1 LDFSNIFGFTWDS
14 HRCIGFCYLVWHKFQ
29 DTEMNEAKF
38 RLTPENKKEVMRSI
52 WDNLNGWFENGNLD
66 ITIRPHKSKRSVEQ
80 NRRLWKIY
88 GELADKAW
96 VNGRRYS
103 AETWHEYCKGYFL
116 GFELKAMPDGSE
128 LKTPISTTT
137 LNTAEMTDYQNRLQ
151 VWAAGN
157 FGLIWEF

>member
-1 LDFSNIFGFTWDS
+1 MENV
-14 HRCIGFCYLVWHKFQ
+14 CY
-29 DTEMNEAKF
+29 
-38 RLTPENKKEVMRSI
+38 RLTKDNRRPLMTTIYNNLGAWLEANAELEVC
-52 WDNLNGWFENGNLD
+52 
-66 ITIRPHKSKRSVEQ
+66 IRPYNSKRSIEQ

-103 AETWHEYCKGYFL
+103 AETWHEYCKGMFL
-116 GFELKAMPDGSE
+116 GYELKAMPDGTE
-128 LKTPISTTT
+128 VKTPISTTT

-151 VWAAGN
+151 AWAAGN

>member
-1 LDFSNIFGFTWDS
+1 MQSVA
-14 HRCIGFCYLVWHKFQ
+14 Y
-29 DTEMNEAKF
+29 
-38 RLTPENKKEVMRSI
+38 RLTKDNKRPLMTTIYNNLGVWLESNAELEVC
-52 WDNLNGWFENGNLD
+52 
-66 ITIRPHKSKRSVEQ
+66 IRPYNSKRSIEQ

-88 GELADKAW
+88 GELADKVW

-151 VWAAGN
+151 AWAAGN

>member
-1 LDFSNIFGFTWDS
+1 
-14 HRCIGFCYLVWHKFQ
+14 
-29 DTEMNEAKF
+29 MNEAKF
-38 RLTPENKKEVMRSI
+38 TLTPQNARGVMRSI

-103 AETWHEYCKGYFL
+103 AETWHEYCKGVLL
-116 GFELKAMPDGSE
+116 GFDIKAMPDGTE
-128 LKTPISTTT
+128 VKTPISTTT

-151 VWAAGN
+151 AWAAGE
-157 FGLIWEF
+157 FGIIWEC

>member
-1 LDFSNIFGFTWDS
+1 MENVSYKLTKDNKRPLMTTIYNNLGVWLESNAE
-14 HRCIGFCYLVWHKFQ
+14 L
-29 DTEMNEAKF
+29 
-38 RLTPENKKEVMRSI
+38 EVC
-52 WDNLNGWFENGNLD
+52 
-66 ITIRPHKSKRSVEQ
+66 IRPYNSKRSIEQ

-128 LKTPISTTT
+128 LKTPISTTR
-137 LNTAEMTDYQNRLQ
+137 LNVAEMTEYQNNIQ
-151 VWAAGN
+151 SWAAN
-157 FGLIWEF
+157 EFKISWSM

>member
-1 LDFSNIFGFTWDS
+1 MENVSYKLTKDNKRPLMTTIYNNLGAWLESNAE
-14 HRCIGFCYLVWHKFQ
+14 L
-29 DTEMNEAKF
+29 
-38 RLTPENKKEVMRSI
+38 EVC
-52 WDNLNGWFENGNLD
+52 
-66 ITIRPHKSKRSVEQ
+66 IRPYNSKRSIEQ

-103 AETWHEYCKGYFL
+103 AETWHEYCKGMFL
-116 GFELKAMPDGSE
+116 GYELKAMPDGSE

-151 VWAAGN
+151 AWAAGN

>member
-1 LDFSNIFGFTWDS
+1 
-14 HRCIGFCYLVWHKFQ
+14 
-29 DTEMNEAKF
+29 MNEAKF

-66 ITIRPHKSKRSVEQ
+66 ITIRPYKAKRSHEQ
-80 NRRLWKIY
+80 NKRLWAIY

-128 LKTPISTTT
+128 LKTPISTTR
-137 LNTAEMTDYQNRLQ
+137 LNVAEMTEYQNNIQ
-151 VWAAGN
+151 SWAAN
-157 FGLIWEF
+157 EFKISWSM

>member
-1 LDFSNIFGFTWDS
+1 MQSVA
-14 HRCIGFCYLVWHKFQ
+14 Y
-29 DTEMNEAKF
+29 
-38 RLTPENKKEVMRSI
+38 RLTKDNKRLLMTTIYNNLGVWLESNAELEVC
-52 WDNLNGWFENGNLD
+52 
-66 ITIRPHKSKRSVEQ
+66 IRPYNSKRSIEQ

-128 LKTPISTTT
+128 LKTPISTTR
-137 LNTAEMTDYQNRLQ
+137 LNVAEMTEYQNNIQ
-151 VWAAGN
+151 SWAAN
-157 FGLIWEF
+157 EFKISWSM

>member
-1 LDFSNIFGFTWDS
+1 
-14 HRCIGFCYLVWHKFQ
+14 
-29 DTEMNEAKF
+29 MNSQKF
-38 RLTPENKKEVMRSI
+38 RATA
-52 WDNLNGWFENGNLD
+52 DNADNIITLFTNELKSWLKDGDLE
-66 ITIRPHKSKRSVEQ
+66 ITIRPYKSKRSIEQ

-103 AETWHEYCKGYFL
+103 AETWHEYCKGMFL
-116 GFELKAMPDGSE
+116 GYELKAMPDGTE

-151 VWAAGN
+151 AWAAGN

>member
-1 LDFSNIFGFTWDS
+1 MQSVA
-14 HRCIGFCYLVWHKFQ
+14 Y
-29 DTEMNEAKF
+29 
-38 RLTPENKKEVMRSI
+38 RLTKDNKRPLMTTIYNNLGVWLESNAELEVC
-52 WDNLNGWFENGNLD
+52 
-66 ITIRPHKSKRSVEQ
+66 IRPYNSKRSIEQ

-103 AETWHEYCKGYFL
+103 AETWHEYCKGMFL
-116 GFELKAMPDGSE
+116 GFELKAMPDGTE
-128 LKTPISTTT
+128 VKTPISTTT

-151 VWAAGN
+151 AWAAGN

>member
-1 LDFSNIFGFTWDS
+1 MENVSYKLTKDNKRPLMTTIYNNLGALLESNAE
-14 HRCIGFCYLVWHKFQ
+14 L
-29 DTEMNEAKF
+29 
-38 RLTPENKKEVMRSI
+38 EVC
-52 WDNLNGWFENGNLD
+52 
-66 ITIRPHKSKRSVEQ
+66 IRPYNSKRSIEQ

-128 LKTPISTTT
+128 LKTPISTTR
-137 LNTAEMTDYQNRLQ
+137 LNVAEMTEYQNNIQ
-151 VWAAGN
+151 SWAAN
-157 FGLIWEF
+157 EFKISWSM

>member
-1 LDFSNIFGFTWDS
+1 MQSVA
-14 HRCIGFCYLVWHKFQ
+14 Y
-29 DTEMNEAKF
+29 
-38 RLTPENKKEVMRSI
+38 RLTKDNKRPLMTTIYNNLGVWLESNAELEVC
-52 WDNLNGWFENGNLD
+52 
-66 ITIRPHKSKRSVEQ
+66 IRPYNSKRSIEQ

-103 AETWHEYCKGYFL
+103 AETWHEYCKGVLL
-116 GFELKAMPDGSE
+116 GFDIKAMPDGTE
-128 LKTPISTTT
+128 VKTPISTTT

-151 VWAAGN
+151 AWAAGN

>member
-1 LDFSNIFGFTWDS
+1 MMQSVT
-14 HRCIGFCYLVWHKFQ
+14 Y
-29 DTEMNEAKF
+29 
-38 RLTPENKKEVMRSI
+38 RLKIQNMRPLMTTIWNNLQGWLKESPDLEI
-52 WDNLNGWFENGNLD
+52 S
-66 ITIRPHKSKRSVEQ
+66 IRPYKSKRSTEQ

-103 AETWHEYCKGYFL
+103 AETWHEYCKGMFL
-116 GFELKAMPDGSE
+116 GYELKAMPDGSE

-151 VWAAGN
+151 SWAAGE
-157 FGLIWEF
+157 FGIIREF

>member
-1 LDFSNIFGFTWDS
+1 MQSVAYKLTKDNKRPLMTTIYNNLGVWLESNS
-14 HRCIGFCYLVWHKFQ
+14 EL
-29 DTEMNEAKF
+29 
-38 RLTPENKKEVMRSI
+38 EVC
-52 WDNLNGWFENGNLD
+52 
-66 ITIRPHKSKRSVEQ
+66 IRPYNSKRSIEQ

-103 AETWHEYCKGYFL
+103 AETWHEYCKGMFL
-116 GFELKAMPDGSE
+116 GFELKAMPDGTE
-128 LKTPISTTT
+128 VKTPISTTT

-151 VWAAGN
+151 AWAAGN

>member
-1 LDFSNIFGFTWDS
+1 MENVSYKLTKDNKRPLMTTIYNNLG
-14 HRCIGFCYLVWHKFQ
+14 VWL
-29 DTEMNEAKF
+29 EANAE
-38 RLTPENKKEVMRSI
+38 LEVC
-52 WDNLNGWFENGNLD
+52 
-66 ITIRPHKSKRSVEQ
+66 IRPYNSKRSIEQ

-103 AETWHEYCKGYFL
+103 AETWHEYCKGMFL
-116 GFELKAMPDGSE
+116 GFELKAMPDGTE

-151 VWAAGN
+151 AWAAGN

>member
-1 LDFSNIFGFTWDS
+1 MENVSYKLTKDNKRPLMTTIYNNLGVWLESNAE
-14 HRCIGFCYLVWHKFQ
+14 L
-29 DTEMNEAKF
+29 
-38 RLTPENKKEVMRSI
+38 EVC
-52 WDNLNGWFENGNLD
+52 
-66 ITIRPHKSKRSVEQ
+66 IRPYNSKRSIEQ

-88 GELADKAW
+88 GKLADEAW

-103 AETWHEYCKGYFL
+103 AETWHEYCKGMFL
-116 GFELKAMPDGSE
+116 GYELKAMPDGTE

-151 VWAAGN
+151 AWAAGN

>member
-1 LDFSNIFGFTWDS
+1 MQSVA
-14 HRCIGFCYLVWHKFQ
+14 Y
-29 DTEMNEAKF
+29 
-38 RLTPENKKEVMRSI
+38 RLTKDNKRPLMTTIYNNLGAWLESNAELEVC
-52 WDNLNGWFENGNLD
+52 
-66 ITIRPHKSKRSVEQ
+66 IRPYNSKRSIEQ

-88 GELADKAW
+88 AKLADEAW

-103 AETWHEYCKGYFL
+103 AETWHEYCKGMFL
-116 GFELKAMPDGSE
+116 GYELKAMPDGTE

-151 VWAAGN
+151 AWAAGN